1 MKQATPF
8 STLQTNFIT
17 GLAVIL
23 PAVISI
29 ALVVW
34 LFGTVANFTD
44 ILLFAVPREWKY
56 VDGVSGAIRWYWSL
70 AAFSLALGLIC
81 VVGQVARHYLG
92 KKLIATMDTVLL
104 RIPFLN
110 KIYGT
115 VKQVKEAFSGQKS
128 AFEQAV
134 LVEFPRKGVYSLGFI
149 TSEQRNEVQQK
160 TPESV
165 FSVFVPTTP
174 NPTTGF
180 LIFVPEAEFTRL
192 NMSVP
197 DAIKTII
204 SLGAVSPDYS
214 TALPRP
220 TAPDPGLPPQGSAPA
235 QFSPPPPGGQ
245 SDGN

>member
-1 MKQATPF
+1 MNAKPF
-8 STLQTNFIT
+8 STIQTNFIT

-44 ILLFAVPREWKY
+44 ILLFAIPREWKY
-56 VDGVSGAIRWYWSL
+56 VDGVSGNIRWYWSL

-81 VVGQVARHYLG
+81 VVGQLARHYLG

-115 VKQVKEAFSGQKS
+115 VKQVKEAFSGKKS

-160 TPESV
+160 TPDSV

-180 LIFVPEAEFTRL
+180 LIFVPEAELTRL

-214 TALPRP
+214 TVLPQP
-220 TAPDPGLPPQGSAPA
+220 IAPVVVAPPASPVAEFP
-235 QFSPPPPGGQ
+235 PPPPGSE
-245 SDGN
+245 SDRN

>member
-1 MKQATPF
+1 MKQAKPF
-8 STLQTNFIT
+8 NTIQTNFIT

-44 ILLFAVPREWKY
+44 KLLFAVPREWKY
-56 VDGVSGAIRWYWSL
+56 VNGISGDIRWYWSL
-70 AAFSLALGLIC
+70 AAFSLAVGLIC

-160 TPESV
+160 TPDSV

-180 LIFVPEAEFTRL
+180 LIFVPEAELTRL

-214 TALPRP
+214 AALPRP
-220 TAPDPGLPPQGSAPA
+220 STPPGTPPPA
-235 QFSPPPPGGQ
+235 SPPTEFSPPPPSGQ
-245 SDGN
+245 ADRN